1 MSILR
6 NSTYYAR
13 ETHATTQARNKYFK
27 PQQTF
32 LVSDGDDS
40 SDLLVIR
47 DDESSA
53 SGGREIHEALLSGFP
68 FSKYYNKT
76 MAQFCKYW
84 TCVMFVIIAISSIH

>member
-1 MSILR
+1 MLKALFKYSVLCQW

-68 FSKYYNKT
+68 FNKYN
-76 MAQFCKYW
+76 
-84 TCVMFVIIAISSIH
+84 